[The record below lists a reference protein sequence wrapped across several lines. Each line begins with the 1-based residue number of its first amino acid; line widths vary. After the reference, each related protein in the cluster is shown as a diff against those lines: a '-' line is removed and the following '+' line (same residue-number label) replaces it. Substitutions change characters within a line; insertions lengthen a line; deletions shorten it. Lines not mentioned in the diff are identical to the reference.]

1 MRTYLV
7 SGVRRAGLGAVV
19 LLLAGALSARAADP
33 AGPRAACTVASAPSA
48 DSHPLCCFTNRAFV
62 GVCSVQPGEKESCA
76 SILEYLN
83 DPQSQ
88 GKDYCGNTT
97 IRGGWAQVDCET
109 KSTAARPP
117 ERTGR

>member
-7 SGVRRAGLGAVV
+7 SGVGRAGLGATL
-19 LLLAGALSARAADP
+19 LLLAAALPARTADP
-33 AGPRAACTVASAPSA
+33 VAPRAACTLASAQSA
-48 DSHPLCCFTNRAFV
+48 DSRPPCCFTNRAFV
-62 GVCSVQPGEKESCA
+62 GVCSVQPGDKESCA

-83 DPQSQ
+83 DPRSQ

-97 IRGGWAQVDCET
+97 IRGGWAQADCET

-117 ERTGR
+117 ERTAR

>member
-1 MRTYLV
+1 MRTCLK
-7 SGVRRAGLGAVV
+7 SGARRASLGAAV
-19 LLLAGALSARAADP
+19 LLLAGALPARAAET
-33 AGPRAACTVASAPSA
+33 ASPRAVCTAASTPSA
-48 DSHPLCCFTNRAFV
+48 DSHPPCCFTNRAFV
-62 GVCSVQPGEKESCA
+62 GVCSVQPAEKETCG

-88 GKDYCGNTT
+88 GRDYCGNTT

-109 KSTAARPP
+109 KSTPRPP